1 MKGKKFL
8 IKIGAVLLLVVTIGS
23 SIYIFNYKNHKEEA
37 INLVKSQTSNINDK
51 TNFDEAY
58 SRYFQNLSYTYYK
71 NHEGIEVVSVTGKR
85 YFKNRDKI
93 CDVEINYFINRDN
106 GSLQFNSAYIDGSK
120 IDEVEVL
127 KMKII
132 AFSTVD
138 STSL

>member
-1 MKGKKFL
+1 MKIKKKL
-8 IKIGAVLLLVVTIGS
+8 IKLGSLLLLVVTIGS
-23 SIYIFNYKNHKEEA
+23 SIYIFN
-37 INLVKSQTSNINDK
+37 
-51 TNFDEAY
+51 
-58 SRYFQNLSYTYYK
+58 YK

-93 CDVEINYFINRDN
+93 CDVEINYFINREN
-106 GSLQFNSAYIDGSK
+106 GSLQFNSAYIDDSK
-120 IDEVEVL
+120 INEIEVL

>member
-1 MKGKKFL
+1 MHKWLPRSFFASFL
-8 IKIGAVLLLVVTIGS
+8 ASFLVSVTVLVSFPLPVS
-23 SIYIFNYKNHKEEA
+23 
-37 INLVKSQTSNINDK
+37 
-51 TNFDEAY
+51 
-58 SRYFQNLSYTYYK
+58 LS
-71 NHEGIEVVSVTGKR
+71 GDIALEVVSVTGKR

>member
-1 MKGKKFL
+1 MKIKKKL
-8 IKIGAVLLLVVTIGS
+8 VKVGAILLLIVTIGS

-58 SRYFQNLSYTYYK
+58 SRYFQNLGYTYYK
-71 NHEGIEVVSVTGKR
+71 NNEGIEVVSVTGKR
-85 YFKNRDKI
+85 YFKDRDKI

-132 AFSTVD
+132 AFSTAD

>member
-1 MKGKKFL
+1 MKIKKKL
-8 IKIGAVLLLVVTIGS
+8 IKLGSLLLLVVTIGS

-58 SRYFQNLSYTYYK
+58 SRYFQNLSYIYYK

-85 YFKNRDKI
+85 YFKDRDKI
-93 CDVEINYFINRDN
+93 CDVEINYFVNRDN
-106 GSLQFNSAYIDGSK
+106 GSLQFNSAYIDDSK
-120 IDEVEVL
+120 INEIEVL

-138 STSL
+138 STNL